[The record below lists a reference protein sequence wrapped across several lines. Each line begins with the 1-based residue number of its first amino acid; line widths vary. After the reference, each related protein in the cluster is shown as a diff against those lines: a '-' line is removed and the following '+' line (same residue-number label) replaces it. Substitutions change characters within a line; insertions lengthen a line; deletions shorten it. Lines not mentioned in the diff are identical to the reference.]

1 MKTRSRSIRAGL
13 IAVALVLGGYA
24 IALAHAALLGADP
37 APGSHLAASPTRV
50 RLLFSEPLDPK
61 LAQIAIVGSDQK
73 RIALTLSADP
83 HDVHAIIGDLPPLA
97 ADVYHVIWH
106 VVSDD
111 GHPVGG
117 SYVFTIGDSTAVA
130 HAQTASKAVRAPAVS
145 TPPATWGPTAF
156 GAPLIPAVLRG
167 LGVGCAMAAGGLL
180 FFVFWMNAGI
190 DSRPARVALMIAVAA
205 PLLLGAH
212 LVAWLLNASPTHSLT
227 TAWLSAALGT
237 SVGRTELW
245 RTGLALAP
253 LWALWLARRP
263 GLALALSVPTIV
275 LSAAAGHSAAIHP
288 GWAIPLKALHLS
300 AVAAW
305 LGGLLWLVVRERDTP
320 GRFAR
325 EAEKVS
331 SVALS
336 CLIVVLLSGV
346 AQTALL
352 LHSVEAFYSPYG
364 VVVLAK
370 LAGLLLLIGFG
381 AWHRF
386 RVLPSLA
393 VRADRETAK
402 SLRVSVSREI
412 VLFWFVILLGGFL
425 AYLSPPKPANAIG
438 APHTPAASEISK

>member
-37 APGSHLAASPTRV
+37 APGSHLATSPTRV

-61 LAQIAIVGSDQK
+61 LAQIAIVGSNQN
-73 RIALTLSADP
+73 RIALTLTGDP
-83 HDVHAIIGDLPPLA
+83 HDVHAIIGDVPPLVP
-97 ADVYHVIWH
+97 DVYHVIWH

-117 SYVFTIGDSTAVA
+117 SYVFTVGDSAAAA
-130 HAQTASKAVRAPAVS
+130 HTQAASKGIPAPAIS
-145 TPPATWGPTAF
+145 APPATWGPTAF

-167 LGVGCAMAAGGLL
+167 LGVGCAMAVAGLL
-180 FFVFWMNAGI
+180 FFVVWMNAGI

-212 LVAWLLNASPTHSLT
+212 LVAWLVNASPTHSLSS
-227 TAWLSAALGT
+227 AWLSAALGT

-288 GWAIPLKALHLS
+288 GWAIPIKALHLS

-336 CLIVVLLSGV
+336 CVVVVLLSGV
-346 AQTALL
+346 GQTALL
-352 LHSVEAFYSPYG
+352 LHTADAFYSPYG
-364 VVVLAK
+364 IVVLAK
-370 LAGLLLLIGFG
+370 VVGLLLLIGFG

-393 VRADRETAK
+393 VRADREAAA

-412 VLFWFVILLGGFL
+412 VVFWLVILLGGFL

-438 APHTPAASEISK
+438 VPRTPAASEISK